1 MEDENMKC
9 HARSKSSKVNGRR
22 PSEKTQEGNHLQ
34 HRVLG
39 QSKRTSQTLEKNRL
53 YALDEEHP
61 DKISLIN

>member
-34 HRVLG
+34 
-39 QSKRTSQTLEKNRL
+39 QSPRTEQKNK
-53 YALDEEHP
+53 P
-61 DKISLIN
+61 DT